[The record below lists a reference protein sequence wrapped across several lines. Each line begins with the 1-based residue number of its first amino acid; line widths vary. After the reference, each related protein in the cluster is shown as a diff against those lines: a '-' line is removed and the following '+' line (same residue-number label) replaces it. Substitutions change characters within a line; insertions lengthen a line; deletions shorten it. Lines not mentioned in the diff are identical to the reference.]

1 MLPQVDQP
9 SVKQAV
15 RDARL
20 MVLWLTL

>member
-9 SVKQAV
+9 SVKQAM